1 MYVIKMSSPDENFK
15 QLAIPF
21 TIYSDS
27 EPLIREFANNR
38 EKKYFKLI
46 SNSDY
51 SKTIKGK

>member
-1 MYVIKMSSPDENFK
+1 MSSPYENFK